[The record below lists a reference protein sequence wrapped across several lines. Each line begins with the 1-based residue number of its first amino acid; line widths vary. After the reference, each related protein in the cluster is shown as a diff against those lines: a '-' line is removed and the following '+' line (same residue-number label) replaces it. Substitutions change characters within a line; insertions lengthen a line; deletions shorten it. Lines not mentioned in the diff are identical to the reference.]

1 VEGQFNT
8 EFDFPTILQEDSTSF
23 STFDSSYTTPGSHFA
38 SGIHNLVGEDAE
50 PDPLFFVESWTVG
63 ASRAAENLKQRRQA
77 QSGFQPQTHT
87 FDPSIH
93 LGAEFFVQQSQQSTQ
108 FNSSR
113 YAASRP
119 AYAEGFATNAH
130 QTSQDRSEAS
140 PRGNETS
147 HQPNQPMTLHLALQI
162 LEVTATSTQSEIKS
176 AYRRLVNEWHPDR
189 FEGKSER
196 ARQLAT
202 TKMSAINKAYQ
213 FLRNTL

>member
-1 VEGQFNT
+1 M
-8 EFDFPTILQEDSTSF
+8 
-23 STFDSSYTTPGSHFA
+23 
-38 SGIHNLVGEDAE
+38 
-50 PDPLFFVESWTVG
+50 
-63 ASRAAENLKQRRQA
+63 
-77 QSGFQPQTHT
+77 
-87 FDPSIH
+87 
-93 LGAEFFVQQSQQSTQ
+93 QQSQQSTQ